1 VPVVVPETYTP
12 TIPVHSIQKSAITRS
27 IPISRS
33 GAFPPSI
40 YLTLSYLQTRISIP
54 EIQDRSPFLVDDE
67 FPDNAGILR
76 NSAITPLQPTRLKHY
91 FSNVRASV
99 LCHQSRLKRNERY
112 SESRF
117 DLTQAPE
124 AGIELRTMPSPKSPM
139 RPTNAVRPLQKGVW
153 VDGLLLCP

>member
-12 TIPVHSIQKSAITRS
+12 TILLHSIQKSATSSS
-27 IPISRS
+27 ISISRP
-33 GAFPPSI
+33 GAFPPSF
-40 YLTLSYLQTRISIP
+40 YPTLSYLQTRISIP
-54 EIQDRSPFLVDDE
+54 EIQDRSPLLVDDE

-99 LCHQSRLKRNERY
+99 LCQSRLKRNERY